1 MKAVRR
7 GFIKSFRF
15 CAVTCL
21 SEWCM
26 EWECLDEI

>member
-1 MKAVRR
+1 MLFVEDL
-7 GFIKSFRF
+7 SSPFRF

-21 SEWCM
+21 SEWRM